1 MLGYVVWDNL
11 LNGVCSLFVLLIK
24 QGLRFRKDMEEL
36 TDEVHQ
42 ALFSEFSN
50 EEITQYY
57 QLSIKLMHGIDHL
70 EVFFK
75 NRQKGAEGWLK

>member
-1 MLGYVVWDNL
+1 MTNNQIL
-11 LNGVCSLFVLLIK
+11 LKEIIK
-24 QGLRFRKDMEEL
+24 QECQNSSEYNNENSYFEFFAANQVLKDY
-36 TDEVHQ
+36 
-42 ALFSEFSN
+42 EFSN

-75 NRQKGAEGWLK
+75 NRQKGAEG